1 MAKMDEGQEKTW
13 GMLCHLSALSGFVIP
28 FGNLIGPLIIWL
40 VKKEESEYVDKQGKE
55 SLNFQ
60 ISVTIY
66 ALVAAVLVL
75 IVVGIILL
83 IALGI
88 AVLILI
94 VVAAIKA
101 SNREEF
107 SYPLTIRFIQ

>member
-1 MAKMDEGQEKTW
+1 MAKMDEAQEKTW
-13 GMLCHLSALSGFVIP
+13 GMLCHLAALSGFIIP
-28 FGNLIGPLIIWL
+28 FGNIIGPLIIWL

-66 ALVAAVLVL
+66 ALVAGILVLV
-75 IVVGIILL
+75 VVGIFLL
-83 IALGI
+83 IVLGI
-88 AVLILI
+88 AVLVLVI
-94 VVAAIKA
+94 VASIKA

-107 SYPLTIRFIQ
+107 SYPLTIRILN

>member
-1 MAKMDEGQEKTW
+1 MAKMDESQEKTW
-13 GMLCHLSALSGFVIP
+13 GMLCHLAALSGFVIP
-28 FGNLIGPLIIWL
+28 FGNIIGPLIIWL

-60 ISVTIY
+60 ISMTIY
-66 ALVAAVLVL
+66 AIVAGILVLV
-75 IVVGIILL
+75 VVGIILL

-88 AVLILI
+88 AVLVLVI
-94 VVAAIKA
+94 VAAIKA

-107 SYPLTIRFIQ
+107 SYPLTIRIIQ